1 LYSLNPKHANDPPPQ
16 LTSLVVA
23 LARYQS
29 IVDAPDFGHLDYESV
44 DPKATKPT
52 KGAIRVNDLLETVT
66 DRYRPLASFSHKLSF
81 LIDIQIAIFDKFH
94 ERLQSNL
101 EAYLSM
107 TTSLGR
113 AMGGVTK
120 QEQDKLLGIEGL
132 ERLCRTYGSADY
144 LEKAMRDW
152 SDDVFF
158 LDIWEDLQ
166 HRARDTNTIGG
177 RSLADVAERTSKAIG
192 SHVDND
198 DSSGAGGGL
207 FDETAS
213 WYARLRERSEQI
225 IIDTLTGN
233 VREALRPYRH
243 MYVIPF
249 PPTRPKLLTFFFPLT
264 VTPGQ
269 R

>member
-1 LYSLNPKHANDPPPQ
+1 
-16 LTSLVVA
+16 
-23 LARYQS
+23 
-29 IVDAPDFGHLDYESV
+29 
-44 DPKATKPT
+44 
-52 KGAIRVNDLLETVT
+52 
-66 DRYRPLASFSHKLSF
+66 LSF

-249 PPTRPKLLTFFFPLT
+249 PPTRPNLLTLFFFLS
-264 VTPGQ
+264 Q
-269 R
+269 